1 MVNQER
7 LDRMRRAMQS
17 ERLDAL
23 ILRLPENVL
32 LLSGFWPMIGATVF
46 VFPLDGPPHTIAPHC
61 YETETSCS
69 VWETNLSHYTYGV
82 LEAGVPGEAILNI
95 LSGIAKDKR
104 WSCIGF
110 EERLDVAA
118 PSWNSA
124 EFLLPGEHNRELL
137 REAFPYSK
145 LVDVSALVQ
154 RERRTKTEYEKEK
167 LRIASEISCIG
178 LSTFDRIVEVGVS
191 GVELAAQVERDVMAV
206 GTGHR
211 GALRVRAFAQ
221 VAVGPDETAVG
232 YRPNEVSTTRRLQGG
247 EVALL
252 ELGVVVDGF
261 WADRTRVRIAGKA
274 TEEQSRIFEAVRRA
288 QEAAI
293 SEIRPGAKASQ
304 VDEAA
309 RSAIRDAGY
318 ADYFPHITGHG
329 LGFRYHESSPILSPS
344 SSEILEEGM
353 FTSVEPGVYK
363 KAVGGFRIEDD
374 VLVAR
379 TGAEVLGAHLKALA

>member
-1 MVNQER
+1 M
-7 LDRMRRAMQS
+7 
-17 ERLDAL
+17 
-23 ILRLPENVL
+23 
-32 LLSGFWPMIGATVF
+32 
-46 VFPLDGPPHTIAPHC
+46 
-61 YETETSCS
+61 
-69 VWETNLSHYTYGV
+69 
-82 LEAGVPGEAILNI
+82 
-95 LSGIAKDKR
+95 
-104 WSCIGF
+104 
-110 EERLDVAA
+110 
-118 PSWNSA
+118 
-124 EFLLPGEHNRELL
+124 
-137 REAFPYSK
+137 
-145 LVDVSALVQ
+145 
-154 RERRTKTEYEKEK
+154 
-167 LRIASEISCIG
+167 
-178 LSTFDRIVEVGVS
+178 
-191 GVELAAQVERDVMAV
+191 ELAAQVERDVMAA

-221 VAVGPDETAVG
+221 VAVGPEETAVG

-293 SEIRPGAKASQ
+293 REIRPGAKASQ
-304 VDEAA
+304 VDQAA

-379 TGAEVLGAHLKALA
+379 TGAEVLGAHLKGPCLRLATVEKLR

>member
-17 ERLDAL
+17 EGLDAL
-23 ILRLPENVL
+23 VLRLPENVL

-46 VFPLDGPPHTIAPHC
+46 VFPLDGPSHTIAPQC
-61 YETETSCS
+61 YEMETSCS
-69 VWETNLSHYTYGV
+69 AWETNVSHYTYGV
-82 LEAGVPGEAILNI
+82 LEAEVPGAAILKI
-95 LSGIAKDKR
+95 LSGIAKDKGWGR
-104 WSCIGF
+104 IGF
-110 EERLDVAA
+110 EGRLEVAA

-124 EFLLPGEHNRELL
+124 EFLVPGEHHRELL
-137 REAFPYSK
+137 REAFPNSK
-145 LVDVSALVQ
+145 LVDISALIQ
-154 RERRTKTEYEKEK
+154 RERCTKTEYEKEK

-178 LSTFDRIVEVGVS
+178 LSTFDRIVEVGAS
-191 GVELAAQVERDVMAV
+191 GVELAAQVERDVMVV

-232 YRPNEVSTTRRLQGG
+232 YRPNEVSTTRRLRGG

-261 WADRTRVRIAGKA
+261 WADRTRVRIAGAA
-274 TEEQSRIFEAVRRA
+274 TEEQFRIFEAVRHA

-293 SEIRPGAKASQ
+293 REIRPGAKASR

-309 RSAIRDAGY
+309 RSTILDAGY

-353 FTSVEPGVYK
+353 LTSVEPGVYK

-379 TGAEVLGAHLKALA
+379 TGAEVLGAHPKVLA